1 MDTINRQAGFLE
13 PRALKPGAD
22 YYRQRAA
29 DYLARHARSTDQ
41 PRRPPAYYLDY
52 GDKYAQRFTQV
63 LRPTLSAA
71 GQQWIDATFRRLQIL
86 LERRRAADP
95 RRFAELEEDTQA
107 FQCLAYSM
115 HAQAYIECGIAKLP
129 LPDLVRIASTPD
141 LRDLLTR
148 AGLEQIRHVLVHVV
162 KVHWHNLVLSW
173 VVQDMVQHPEKL

>member
-1 MDTINRQAGFLE
+1 MDTVNRQAGFLE

-22 YYRQRAA
+22 YYRQRAE

-63 LRPTLSAA
+63 LRPAMSAV
-71 GQQWIDATFRRLQIL
+71 GQQWIDATFRRLQVL

-95 RRFAELEEDTQA
+95 WRFAELEEDTRA
-107 FQCLAYSM
+107 FQGLAYSM

-129 LPDLVRIASTPD
+129 RLDLVRIARTPD
-141 LRDLLTR
+141 IRDLLTQ
-148 AGLEQIRHVLVHVV
+148 AGLEQVLSVLAHVV
-162 KVHWHNLVLSW
+162 KARWQNFVLSW
-173 VVQDMVQHPEKL
+173 VVRDMLQRQEKI